1 MFDLAVR
8 EDDWARA
15 DTLIRRKF
23 PKGLPFDTRVVFAA
37 MRKDT
42 ATLRQLRLEGQKTA
56 GEKGRKR
63 DRALEAGTL
72 LATYLE
78 DIGSA
83 GLFTPRRAPRR
94 PAAFRSSNRL
104 ARRCTRLHGFQGFA
118 ALFSQEH
125 ETRASSLRTT
135 MKTRSPP

>member
-23 PKGLPFDTRVVFAA
+23 PKGLPFDVRVVFAA
-37 MRKDT
+37 LRRDT
-42 ATLRQLRLEGQKTA
+42 AALRQLRAEGEQTA

-63 DRALEAGTL
+63 DRALEAGSL

-78 DIGSA
+78 ELGSA
-83 GLFTPRRAPRR
+83 EEFTR
-94 PAAFRSSNRL
+94 FRDRKSVV
-104 ARRCTRLHGFQGFA
+104 
-118 ALFSQEH
+118 
-125 ETRASSLRTT
+125 
-135 MKTRSPP
+135 